1 MSESINLGHVNIST
15 DITINGKVR
24 EIKIDLTP
32 ISKRLF
38 TKNIKEKNTK
48 NKFNNK
54 KENCHSLPKITL
66 QNAISKTGT
75 EEKNSDGL
83 WDALSIKKNSYKLKS
98 RFIKLSAHFE
108 YLSESED
115 MEKPDLKM

>member
-15 DITINGKVR
+15 DVTINGKVR

-83 WDALSIKKNSYKLKS
+83 
-98 RFIKLSAHFE
+98 
-108 YLSESED
+108 
-115 MEKPDLKM
+115 